1 MNEDQTELTP
11 SESPSDKTIE
21 AEEKVQQVTPKNIRV
36 MSVIR
41 YGNAGMND
49 VENMTEEDSLKV
61 REVIYDERGHVLQ
74 ETEFSEDGEPA
85 EQFIRTYDD
94 KGNIIGMQHFYEGE
108 LSEKTQYEFN
118 GKGLLVNEK
127 LQYADGS
134 FMSTDYQYDEND
146 NVTEKR
152 VRDEEGNLDS
162 LETSRYDGKQLVELN
177 KYNGSGEL
185 MESRKITYRS
195 DDPEKI
201 KEEVTYEAATGIEL
215 RTVFLDDETG
225 NITYN
230 KEGKVHSRQKM
241 VFDEKKRV
249 TETHISTFSGNYQYK
264 YTYDEFDNVVEEE
277 RLLGGTTFF
286 KAIIRYNEY
295 GALHARSVTEMNSGL
310 FTDVYQYQYFA

>member
-134 FMSTDYQYDEND
+134 FMSTDYQYDESD

-241 VFDEKKRV
+241 VFDEKIGR
-249 TETHISTFSGNYQYK
+249 
-264 YTYDEFDNVVEEE
+264 
-277 RLLGGTTFF
+277 
-286 KAIIRYNEY
+286 
-295 GALHARSVTEMNSGL
+295 
-310 FTDVYQYQYFA
+310 